1 MASQYSLNLKCV
13 LDTTQVKQELQK
25 LRQMQNQI
33 LGNNRGNSV
42 SGSTSNSS
50 NLGNINGLNS
60 TLSRLTNS
68 INQLNNAI
76 TKLNAFN
83 QKSLNTV
90 QPQQNV
96 AVAGRNNIPFT
107 PALGGNGNSK
117 ITSSICSLTND
128 INATN
133 QAKFL
138 FDTNHR
144 TNLIKQYGSLPSL
157 RQSNPNLLQQITGF
171 TPQQYDTLNNA
182 MLNGGLMGSK
192 WYNENLQK
200 YKRQGAT
207 PFLPSNIKQNTGM
220 SAEHKRMLGGLAFGA
235 GLNAI
240 STGLEASGNTTGASI
255 ASGVG
260 TVGSYTL
267 MGSAAGPIGAG
278 IGAAVGL
285 IQVGAEQIAAAFKE
299 ASDAASNMAKRIEQ
313 AKVVDQTKADID
325 MASADAKAL
334 RGNDVEYFKKQKSK
348 YSKKVNQDKNFQT
361 WFLKQYGSLEAFEK
375 ETDRIEQEGYDGIN
389 NDNLL
394 AEAERRKKLAEQ
406 YKESV
411 ANLSKNQSRVDS
423 YSSTIESLN
432 NRSKGIS
439 ESYRKFYSEKSFN
452 NLLGGEDKGRV
463 ESYKKQLEEYL
474 KGQKAKFEEYR
485 KDGFKSKNSEK
496 VFENIQLT
504 EGRIEKLNSWLENYD
519 KNEKQKAETEKTKV
533 TGFNKIIDA
542 EKLGI
547 AQYNET
553 NDLNRLIK
561 TGNISGIREAALK
574 HRANRNSAFDLYQS
588 TLNEA
593 ALATDSKTKEELL
606 EKANKYKSD
615 WQYSSNTFDNL
626 NQNLGQLL
634 VAPLQDA
641 LSKLQAP
648 NMENVNSLA
657 SQGVMINRA
666 DDASREQSIL
676 DYQREQTDLQR
687 QIKDLL
693 EVEDYTGSQPAII
706 Q

>member
-1 MASQYSLNLKCV
+1 MASQYSLNLKAV

-33 LGNNRGNSV
+33 LGNNKGNSV
-42 SGSTSNSS
+42 NGSTSNSN

-68 INQLNNAI
+68 INQLNTAI
-76 TKLNAFN
+76 NKLNVFN

-90 QPQQNV
+90 RTQQNT
-96 AVAGRNNIPFT
+96 AVTGRNNILPT
-107 PALGGNGNSK
+107 LSINNSTNSK
-117 ITSSICSLTND
+117 ITSSLSNLTND
-128 INATN
+128 INVIK

-144 TNLIKQYGSLPSL
+144 TNLIKQYGKLPSL
-157 RQSNPNLLQQITGF
+157 RKNDPILLQKITGF
-171 TPQQYDTLNNA
+171 TLQQFDDLNNA
-182 MLNGGLMGSK
+182 MLNGDSRSSK
-192 WYNENLQK
+192 WYKENLQK
-200 YKRQGAT
+200 YNRRGAAS
-207 PFLPSNIKQNTGM
+207 FLPSNIKPNAGM
-220 SAEHKRMLGGLAFGA
+220 SGEQKRMLGGLAFGT

-255 ASGVG
+255 VSGIG
-260 TVGSYTL
+260 TIGSYAL
-267 MGSAAGPIGAG
+267 MGSAAGGIGAG

-299 ASDAASNMAKRIEQ
+299 ASDAAVNMAKRIEQ

-325 MASADAKAL
+325 IASADAKAL
-334 RGNDVEYFKKQKSK
+334 RANDVEYFENQKYK
-348 YSKKVNQDKNFQT
+348 YSEKVNKDRYFQN
-361 WFLKQYGSLEAFEK
+361 WFLKQYGSLEEFEK
-375 ETDRIEQEGYDGIN
+375 ETNRIEQEGYDGIN
-389 NDNLL
+389 DTNLL
-394 AEAERRKKLAEQ
+394 NEAERRKKLAEQ

-411 ANLSKNQSRVDS
+411 ANLAKNQSKVDN

-452 NLLGGEDKGRV
+452 DLLGGEDKGKI

-474 KGQKAKFEEYR
+474 KGQKEKFEEYR
-485 KDGFKSKNSEK
+485 KDGFKSKDSEK
-496 VFENIQLT
+496 TLENIQLT
-504 EGRIEKLNSWLENYD
+504 EGRIDKLNSWIENYD
-519 KNEKQKAETEKTKV
+519 KNEKVRV
-533 TGFNKIIDA
+533 TSFNKAIDA

-547 AQYNET
+547 AQYNES
-553 NDLNRLIK
+553 NDLESLIK
-561 TGNISGIREAALK
+561 TGDINSIRDAALK
-574 HRANRNSAFDLYQS
+574 YEGNKNNAFNLYQN

-606 EKANKYKSD
+606 EKASKYKSE
-615 WQYSSNTFDNL
+615 WQYSSNIFNNL

-648 NMENVNSLA
+648 DMQNVNSLA

-666 DDASREQSIL
+666 DDNSRQESIINF
-676 DYQREQTDLQR
+676 QREQTELQR
-687 QIKDLL
+687 KIEQLLKDNSF
-693 EVEDYTGSQPAII
+693 VSKII
-706 Q
+706 

>member
-1 MASQYSLNLKCV
+1 MASQYSLNLKAV

-42 SGSTSNSS
+42 SGGTSNSN
-50 NLGNINGLNS
+50 NLGNINDLNS
-60 TLSRLTNS
+60 TLGRLTNS
-68 INQLNNAI
+68 INQLNTAI
-76 TKLNAFN
+76 NKLNAFN
-83 QKSLNTV
+83 QKSISTV

-96 AVAGRNNIPFT
+96 AVAGRANMPQALAFNSNNQ
-107 PALGGNGNSK
+107 SK
-117 ITSSICSLTND
+117 AFSL
-128 INATN
+128 
-133 QAKFL
+133 
-138 FDTNHR
+138 
-144 TNLIKQYGSLPSL
+144 
-157 RQSNPNLLQQITGF
+157 
-171 TPQQYDTLNNA
+171 
-182 MLNGGLMGSK
+182 LNGYGQYERDIQLNRFITDKNFREQFNTKVMLAKSPVMGQVQAGIMGALPLYRQFESMQSSEYATLHSLANNNDFRK
-192 WYNENLQK
+192 WYK
-200 YKRQGAT
+200 
-207 PFLPSNIKQNTGM
+207 KQNGDGNQQKMLT
-220 SAEHKRMLGGLAFGA
+220 AEHKRMLGGMAFGA

-240 STGLEASGNTTGASI
+240 SMGFEASGNTTGASI
-255 ASGVG
+255 ASGIG

-299 ASDAASNMAKRIEQ
+299 ASDAAANMAKRIEQ

-334 RGNDVEYFKKQKSK
+334 RGNDVEYFKNQKNK
-348 YSKKVNQDKNFQT
+348 YSKKVNQDRNFQK
-361 WFLKQYGSLEAFEK
+361 WFLEQYGSLEAFEK

-411 ANLSKNQSRVDS
+411 ANLAKNQSRVDS

-439 ESYRKFYSEKSFN
+439 ESYRKFYSERSFN
-452 NLLGGEDKGRV
+452 DLLKGDDKGRV

-474 KGQKAKFEEYR
+474 KGQKEKFEEYR

-496 VFENIQLT
+496 VLENIQLT
-504 EGRIEKLNSWLENYD
+504 EGRIDKLNSWIENYD
-519 KNEKQKAETEKTKV
+519 KNEKQKAEIENQRV

-553 NDLNRLIK
+553 NDLNSLIK

-574 HRANRNSAFDLYQS
+574 HRANRNNTFDLYQS

-615 WQYSSNTFDNL
+615 WQYSSNTFNNL

-676 DYQREQTDLQR
+676 DYQREQTELQR

-693 EVEDYTGSQPAII
+693 EVEDYTNQAPII